1 MHETSL
7 CAVSILKNPF
17 VGMEWNGQTVVYLKE
32 NISWKKQRTTLGNE
46 TLHS

>member
-17 VGMEWNGQTVVYLKE
+17 VGMEWNGQTVVYCKRKYIVE
-32 NISWKKQRTTLGNE
+32 KTTYNVG
-46 TLHS
+46 